1 MNIGKVFCLI
11 VFAVDAFCAVLS
23 AQGVERPVLQ
33 FRIEGRHTESDE
45 ACAKTFGM
53 FKECP
58 RLCDEIWFGTGFSMP
73 TLPIRREGGIYRVE
87 VPSIGVWNGGF
98 LEF

>member
-1 MNIGKVFCLI
+1 MRYIKLMVSL
-11 VFAVDAFCAVLS
+11 AAFSAVLC

-45 ACAKTFGM
+45 TWAKTFGM

-58 RLCDEIWFGTGFSMP
+58 GLCDEI
-73 TLPIRREGGIYRVE
+73 
-87 VPSIGVWNGGF
+87 
-98 LEF
+98 